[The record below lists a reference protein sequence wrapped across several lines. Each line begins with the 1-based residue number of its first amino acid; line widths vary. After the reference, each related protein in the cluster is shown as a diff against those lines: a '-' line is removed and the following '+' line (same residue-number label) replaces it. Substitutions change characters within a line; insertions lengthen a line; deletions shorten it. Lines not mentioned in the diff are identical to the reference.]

1 MESVDHPSAFGQH
14 INAEITSQIL
24 DANSLLDDIV
34 TLTPQKI
41 TTVDGNS
48 DKLIMDKLKDIWE
61 NIPEEMSLREVKL
74 RHKKDESPLKTVL
87 LQEISRYN
95 ELLSYLKKSIEI
107 LEKGI

>member
-1 MESVDHPSAFGQH
+1 
-14 INAEITSQIL
+14 
-24 DANSLLDDIV
+24 
-34 TLTPQKI
+34 
-41 TTVDGNS
+41 
-48 DKLIMDKLKDIWE
+48 
-61 NIPEEMSLREVKL
+61 MSLREVKL